1 MGWYVNT
8 SYCVETFFLLF
19 FYPTFFIP
27 ILFLAIPLLFTLLFL
42 PTYILFLL
50 PLFLSPLFLN
60 PLYYFFFYDPH
71 CFSFFFTSLE
81 PLRHGPVHAAK
92 KSQKV
97 KIINY
102 FLMVI
107 FNVFLGKKT
116 RRKAVH
122 LCSKR
127 STAAQ
132 AVHRGGPVH
141 AASTPRFFQD
151 FRLIIFSFTTL
162 R

>member
-107 FNVFLGKKT
+107 FNVFLGKKK
-116 RRKAVH
+116 RGG
-122 LCSKR
+122 KR
-127 STAAQ
+127 STY
-132 AVHRGGPVH
+132 AVNGPPRHKQSTAGVR
-141 AASTPRFFQD
+141 STPRPRRVFF
-151 FRLIIFSFTTL
+151 RIFA
-162 R
+162 

>member
-1 MGWYVNT
+1 MVCKYKLLCRNLFF
-8 SYCVETFFLLF
+8 TFFLPHIF
-19 FYPTFFIP
+19 YTNTIFGNTTFIYPTFFTDIYIIFTP
-27 ILFLAIPLLFTLLFL
+27 TFFVPTFKSSLLL
-42 PTYILFLL
+42 
-50 PLFLSPLFLN
+50 
-60 PLYYFFFYDPH
+60 FFYDPH

-141 AASTPRFFQD
+141 AAFFSG
-151 FRLIIFSFTTL
+151 FSLNYFLIHYTTL
-162 R
+162 T

>member
-19 FYPTFFIP
+19 FYNTFFIP

-50 PLFLSPLFLN
+50 PLFWSPLLN

-107 FNVFLGKKT
+107 FNVFLGKK
-116 RRKAVH
+116 RGG
-122 LCSKR
+122 KR
-127 STAAQ
+127 STY
-132 AVHRGGPVH
+132 AVN
-141 AASTPRFFQD
+141 AISD
-151 FRLIIFSFTTL
+151 E
-162 R
+162 

>member
-1 MGWYVNT
+1 MVCKYKLRCRNL
-8 SYCVETFFLLF
+8 FLLF

-50 PLFLSPLFLN
+50 PLFLSPLLN

-107 FNVFLGKKT
+107 FNVFLGKK
-116 RRKAVH
+116 RGG
-122 LCSKR
+122 KR
-127 STAAQ
+127 STY
-132 AVHRGGPVH
+132 AVNGP
-141 AASTPRFFQD
+141 PRHK
-151 FRLIIFSFTTL
+151 
-162 R
+162 